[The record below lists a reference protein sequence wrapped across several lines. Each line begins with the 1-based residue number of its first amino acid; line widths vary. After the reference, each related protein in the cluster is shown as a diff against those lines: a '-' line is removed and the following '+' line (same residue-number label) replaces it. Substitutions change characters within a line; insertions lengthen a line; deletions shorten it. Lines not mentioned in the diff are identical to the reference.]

1 MANKVSGPARRPGG
15 PGPGSRDGARPG
27 QRTRPGPRSPR
38 PPRRRIRWPWRG
50 RRLPRPHW
58 KAVFFAGTAVVIVG
72 VMAWALLGSSLL
84 VVRSVRVA
92 GNGKVVSAGQVLA
105 AARVPLGQP
114 LIRVDTGAIS
124 RRVGQLRQVQSAQ
137 VSKDWPTTLVITVQL
152 RKPAFALPVH
162 GGFAL
167 VDPSGVT
174 IRNVTRKPPGL
185 PLLTVNTTSSSLRGS
200 PAVRAAAAVLGELPR
215 RAAKLV
221 RGVTTGGPNDVS
233 VQLANGSVVVWGGAE
248 RGRTKAKELRI
259 LMRRHARVYDV
270 SGVGTAMT
278 RG

>member
-1 MANKVSGPARRPGG
+1 MASKVSGPPRRPGG
-15 PGPGSRDGARPG
+15 PGAGVRDGAQPR
-27 QRTRPGPRSPR
+27 QRTRP
-38 PPRRRIRWPWRG
+38 PRRRVRWRIRWPWRG
-50 RRLPRPHW
+50 RGRLPKPPW

-84 VVRSVRVA
+84 VVRSVRVT
-92 GNGKVVSAGQVLA
+92 GNGQVVSTGQVLA
-105 AARVPLGQP
+105 AARVTLGQP

-124 RRVGQLRQVQSAQ
+124 RRVEQLRQVQSAQ
-137 VSKDWPTTLVITVQL
+137 VSKGWPTTLVITVQL

-162 GGFAL
+162 GGYAL
-167 VDPSGVT
+167 LDPYGVN
-174 IRNVTRKPPGL
+174 IRDVTRKPAGL
-185 PLLTVNTTSSSLRGS
+185 PVLTVNTTSRSLRGS
-200 PAVRAAAAVLGELPR
+200 PAVRAAAKVLGELPR
-215 RAAKLV
+215 GTAKQV
-221 RGVTTGGPNDVS
+221 RGVTTGGPNDVT

-248 RGRTKAKELRI
+248 RGRIKAKELRI